1 GAEGVDLSDAVL
13 SHPAGLAR
21 KDRMR
26 PAQLGAVIRL
36 LWRSPRMPEFLHAL
50 PIAGVDGT
58 LRNRFGG
65 TPLAAQAHLK
75 TGTLVGVSNV
85 AGVLR
90 TRQGRR
96 LAVVL
101 MLEAQEAERGLGP
114 SLQEAVLQA
123 LWAD

>member
-1 GAEGVDLSDAVL
+1 
-13 SHPAGLAR
+13 
-21 KDRMR
+21 
-26 PAQLGAVIRL
+26 
-36 LWRSPRMPEFLHAL
+36 MPEFLHAL

-75 TGTLVGVSNV
+75 TGTLAGVSNV

-101 MLEAQEAERGLGP
+101 MLEAQEGERGLGP

>member
-1 GAEGVDLSDAVL
+1 MASERRVW
-13 SHPAGLAR
+13 H
-21 KDRMR
+21 
-26 PAQLGAVIRL
+26 
-36 LWRSPRMPEFLHAL
+36 F
-50 PIAGVDGT
+50 
-58 LRNRFGG
+58 N
-65 TPLAAQAHLK
+65 AQALAN
-75 TGTLVGVSNV
+75 TAWAFGTAGVSNV